1 MERDPFLN
9 SQEQRFQE
17 QQHYQQ
23 YQPQGQSYSAQHTHP
38 HLIKEGSL
46 TDEQAFAMMHP
57 HYPSSPPLGSHPHHH
72 NTLLPGAPGGEPGG
86 GVVLVGGLN
95 NPGARSES
103 GGFRSPDIRASS
115 TSASMMSPPRSSR
128 TLGGG
133 GSVDNYPL
141 DASMGQ
147 QQQLHQSGYYVP
159 YTPSQQHQP
168 LQAQALS
175 IQPSGYS
182 PYLHSQPHPS
192 PYDEVQP
199 SPFGSRY
206 SLVSGSGSS
215 VAGGFPRHQ
224 QQQQQ
229 QQYAM
234 LPLKEKG
241 STSDNSSSGH
251 GHYTQAPLV
260 DLTGASTPILRTASL
275 GMDKASGQDQ
285 EGKEDDET
293 SGALPHRSSSDAL
306 SKGRGHQDIDQ
317 SSDGDDEEEGQER
330 GASRR
335 RDGKRCWCCSKRL
348 CVYMTFLMAILM
360 AVALYFVVPRAPGFS
375 FVSVSSMGNPVVS
388 KNEFQEPFA
397 VQIQVDN
404 SENYLPLRL
413 TSMDLNVSF

>member
-1 MERDPFLN
+1 
-9 SQEQRFQE
+9 
-17 QQHYQQ
+17 
-23 YQPQGQSYSAQHTHP
+23 
-38 HLIKEGSL
+38 
-46 TDEQAFAMMHP
+46 
-57 HYPSSPPLGSHPHHH
+57 
-72 NTLLPGAPGGEPGG
+72 
-86 GVVLVGGLN
+86 
-95 NPGARSES
+95 
-103 GGFRSPDIRASS
+103 
-115 TSASMMSPPRSSR
+115 
-128 TLGGG
+128 
-133 GSVDNYPL
+133 
-141 DASMGQ
+141 
-147 QQQLHQSGYYVP
+147 
-159 YTPSQQHQP
+159 
-168 LQAQALS
+168 
-175 IQPSGYS
+175 
-182 PYLHSQPHPS
+182 
-192 PYDEVQP
+192 
-199 SPFGSRY
+199 
-206 SLVSGSGSS
+206 
-215 VAGGFPRHQ
+215 
-224 QQQQQ
+224 
-229 QQYAM
+229 M